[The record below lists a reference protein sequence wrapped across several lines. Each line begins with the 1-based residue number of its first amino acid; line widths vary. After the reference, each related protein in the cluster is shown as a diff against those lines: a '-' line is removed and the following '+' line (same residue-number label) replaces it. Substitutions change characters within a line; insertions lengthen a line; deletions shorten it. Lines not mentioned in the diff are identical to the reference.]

1 MARVRS
7 SILRSLYTSINP
19 SRKMHSIQSYDS
31 CMNFTKYADH
41 TYVRPSFA
49 YINQNNYHTTAQSM
63 GVDSPLVTQC
73 YKRIHVDAF
82 SPTMSNLR
90 FRSSTPV
97 ALMSPMLNCRSYLS
111 SSFFG
116 GKGNESRGS
125 EVPSASGVG
134 KPDDSDSGVV
144 GTDLLDKV
152 KDAFQ
157 VYLNSIA
164 YAEQKVK
171 EAFEVLTHDVQ
182 GLLHSHPYLNDV
194 IIPVG
199 CTLTGT
205 ILAWLVMPRILR
217 KFHKYAIQRP
227 GALLSFGE
235 QVPYEKSFWSA
246 LEDPV
251 RYLIT
256 FMAFSQIGMM
266 VAPTTIASQ
275 YIAPAWRGAVILSFV
290 WFLHRWKTNVFARA
304 LVYQSL
310 AGLDRE
316 KLLALDKVSSV
327 GLFVIGLMA
336 LAEACGVAVQS
347 ILTVGGIGGVA
358 TAFASKD
365 ILGNVLSGLSMQFSK
380 PFSLGDTIKAGSVE
394 GQVVEM
400 GLTTTSLLNAEK
412 FPVIVPNSLFSS
424 QVIVNK
430 SRAQWRAIVNKIPL
444 QIDDL
449 DKITRIS
456 DDIRSM
462 LETNPKIFLGKEA
475 PYCFLSHI
483 ESSYAE
489 LTLGCNLKHM
499 NKGEFYSTQQDIL
512 LQSVQIIKQNG
523 GKLGSTVQDLTGPS
537 LGK

>member
-19 SRKMHSIQSYDS
+19 SRKTHSIQSYDS
-31 CMNFTKYADH
+31 CMYFTKYADH

-63 GVDSPLVTQC
+63 GVDSPFVTQC

-82 SPTMSNLR
+82 SPTVSNLR

-97 ALMSPMLNCRSYLS
+97 ALMSPMLNCRSY

-134 KPDDSDSGVV
+134 KPDVSDSGGV
-144 GTDLLDKV
+144 GSDLLDKV
-152 KDAFQ
+152 KDASQ
-157 VYLNSIA
+157 AYLNSIA

-182 GLLHSHPYLNDV
+182 RLLHSHPYLNDV

-217 KFHKYAIQRP
+217 KFHKYALEGP

-290 WFLHRWKTNVFARA
+290 WFVHRWKTNVFARA

-475 PYCFLSHI
+475 PYCFLSNI

-512 LQSVQIIKQNG
+512 LQSVQIIKQHG
-523 GKLGSTVQDLTGPS
+523 GTLGSTVQDLTGPS